1 MIPILER
8 LKQKKPPKVKQTIQI
23 NIPKEKESISI
34 STTIQDKRKES
45 DINREN
51 ILKRLEIK
59 PISKESIE
67 IQSVV
72 PEKPAKVAKKVKK
85 LILKEKD
92 TSEVDKEEST
102 KVNLKIIS
110 EGKEEELTIQ
120 KLPPIPEIT
129 QNKNVLLKASSYFLN
144 NRQSFI
150 NFINNLFEPYKEELK
165 NVNKVFSCKD

>member
-110 EGKEEELTIQ
+110 EGLKENYSMVSAIVRCS
-120 KLPPIPEIT
+120 
-129 QNKNVLLKASSYFLN
+129 NKSICVLSFLIADN
-144 NRQSFI
+144 KYGSISFAI
-150 NFINNLFEPYKEELK
+150 AFANGNTTEFPN
-165 NVNKVFSCKD
+165 

>member
-85 LILKEKD
+85 LILKED
-92 TSEVDKEEST
+92 TF
-102 KVNLKIIS
+102 I
-110 EGKEEELTIQ
+110 GRHQ
-120 KLPPIPEIT
+120 
-129 QNKNVLLKASSYFLN
+129 QN
-144 NRQSFI
+144 
-150 NFINNLFEPYKEELK
+150 
-165 NVNKVFSCKD
+165 